1 MVLVFAESQAVG
13 APFRGDID
21 RLSALHDGSTLVAG
35 EGALTFSVKDIEAE
49 PGTSAPVSIRLPS
62 SSELRAAGAEDGA
75 FLLIRHI
82 PKGVSFSAGMA
93 TGRVWVVPL
102 REASTLRLFCT
113 PEANARFHL
122 GFHLIGPDKRAL
134 AQTIVAVN
142 LRPSQTVATLTPPS
156 PKLEGPPKPPVQ
168 PLLRA
173 EPPAPRAEPAK
184 PAPRAEPA
192 PPEPAE
198 LEPLTPQEETILME
212 RGREVLKQGS
222 VVAARLI
229 FEELAS
235 HGSAAGALALARSYD
250 PAYAAPSATP
260 APASDLAEARKW
272 YERAAALGNSDAK
285 RRLADIA
292 SGR

>member
-1 MVLVFAESQAVG
+1 LVLVIAESQANG
-13 APFRGDID
+13 APLSGDVD
-21 RLSALHDGSTLVAG
+21 RLSALHEGSTLVAG
-35 EGALTFSVKDIEAE
+35 ENALTFSVKDIEAE

-142 LRPSQTVATLTPPS
+142 LRPSQTVATLAPAS
-156 PKLEGPPKPPVQ
+156 PKAEAPAKPPVP
-168 PLLRA
+168 PLLKSEPAAPRA
-173 EPPAPRAEPAK
+173 APVPAPSSPPAPQEAEV
-184 PAPRAEPA
+184 
-192 PPEPAE
+192 
-198 LEPLTPQEETILME
+198 EPLTPQEEAILLD

-222 VVAARLI
+222 VAAARLI
-229 FEELAS
+229 FEELAA

-260 APASDLAEARKW
+260 APASDLAQARKW